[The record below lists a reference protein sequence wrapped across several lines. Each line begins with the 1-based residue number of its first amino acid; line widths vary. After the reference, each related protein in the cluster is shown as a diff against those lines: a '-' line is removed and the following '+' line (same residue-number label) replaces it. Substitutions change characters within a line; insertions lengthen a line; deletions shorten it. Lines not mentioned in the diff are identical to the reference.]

1 MLAHPQR
8 RMLSG
13 KRRLCNLSKVR
24 LPQFRSRGVKK
35 LPPKRRELRCRPPKG
50 MAIAGGQGFAI
61 GLRPP
66 RRSARL
72 RSTSIMENVRLCNLS
87 KVRPLPGR
95 VRTFSEVAARERNDG
110 RFQRCEFRRDLRM
123 ILISTLIPLSKSV
136 SRLLKRFC
144 CFNAAN
150 HSMPM
155 ENFKR
160 CRLFLK
166 RDACPRGHLSPIVF
180 LSPRFFSQSLQA
192 VSLPPLWRS
201 CRLCSIDNPSIL
213 GQV

>member
-1 MLAHPQR
+1 MENVGCAIY
-8 RMLSG
+8 
-13 KRRLCNLSKVR
+13 RRLGFHNFALVALKN
-24 LPQFRSRGVKK
+24 SRQKGGSCGADR
-35 LPPKRRELRCRPPKG
+35 PREWPLL
-50 MAIAGGQGFAI
+50 GGQGFAI

-95 VRTFSEVAARERNDG
+95 VRTFTEVAARERNDS
-110 RFQRCEFRRDLRM
+110 RFQRCEFRRDHRM
-123 ILISTLIPLSKSV
+123 ILISILIPLSKSV

-160 CRLFLK
+160 CRLFPK